1 MSSRIA
7 VRALAQLPD
16 TASACVAGRVVSRD
30 SGSFVLQDDT
40 GCVRIQCADEK
51 QPPLGAFVEVSA
63 RRGSG
68 NDNTQLLSDVE
79 TVNTLTR
86 GSDRFT
92 RADSDWS
99 WLSGKRLNNLRLRHR
114 LKRAVEQYFDAAGFL
129 EVETPAIVPCP
140 GLDVHLDAIEVLG
153 MRGPRWLHTSPEYQM
168 KRLLTTGAPGIYQLG
183 KAFRRGERGKL
194 HEPEFSMLEWYRTF
208 SSADAVM
215 HDTEQLVA
223 KVALALTGSLL
234 LPGLDGPV
242 DVTPPWDRLSVEDA
256 FKRFADVPLA
266 EVLSDEEAYFQVLA
280 DQIEPK
286 LGRGRALFLTEYPA
300 PMASLAKLSEKNPS
314 VAERFEGYLDG
325 VELCNGFS
333 ELIDH
338 TEQRARLERDQD
350 LREKLGRSV
359 YPLDERFL
367 AALEEGIPPSGG
379 NALGFDRLLMLLV
392 GAKHIEDVV
401 AVPVGRV

>member
-7 VRALAQLPD
+7 VRDLAGQPD
-16 TASACVAGRVVSRD
+16 STRVCVAGRVVALETE
-30 SGSFVLQDDT
+30 GFILQDDT
-40 GCVRIQCADEK
+40 GCVQVLRAP
-51 QPPLGAFVEVSA
+51 QPPLGAFVQLVAKTEGDALVDIESETTFSH
-63 RRGSG
+63 GS
-68 NDNTQLLSDVE
+68 E
-79 TVNTLTR
+79 
-86 GSDRFT
+86 RFT
-92 RADSDWS
+92 RSDSDWG
-99 WLSGKRLNNLRLRHR
+99 WLAGARIQNLRTRHK
-114 LKRAVEQYFDAAGFL
+114 LKRVVESYFDAAGFL

-168 KRLLTTGAPGIYQLG
+168 KRLLTTGVPGIFQLG

-194 HEPEFSMLEWYRTF
+194 HEPEFSMLEWYRSF
-208 SSADAVM
+208 ADAEAVM

-223 KVALALTGSLL
+223 RVARELTGSLV
-234 LPGLDGPV
+234 LPGLHGQV
-242 DVTPPWDRLSVEDA
+242 DVTPPWDRITVAEA
-256 FKRFADVPLA
+256 FARYADVALA
-266 EVLSDEEAYFQVLA
+266 DVLSDEEAYFQALA
-280 DQIEPK
+280 DQIEPQ
-286 LGRGRALFLTEYPA
+286 LGRGRAVFLTEYPA
-300 PMASLAKLSEKNPS
+300 PMASLAKLKESDPQ

-333 ELIDH
+333 ELTDPH
-338 TEQRARLERDQD
+338 EQRERLERDQE

-379 NALGFDRLLMLLV
+379 NALGFDRLLMLTI

-401 AVPVGRV
+401 ALPATRV